1 MSIKDEILDD
11 RVQLIVADCHDNDER
26 AMAWF
31 YYIAEE
37 ISYPF
42 RAKCISEMPSS
53 PLLQDELVEVKDIA
67 SAETCEQTIFVQ
79 ISWKNRSLSVPL
91 EQLQGIDVSEVTQ
104 TVIEEWR
111 YWADQGYSF

>member
-11 RVQLIVADCHDNDER
+11 RVQLMVADCHNSDER

-31 YYIAEE
+31 YYVAEE

-42 RAKCISEMPSS
+42 QAKCISEIHSS
-53 PLLQDELVEVKDIA
+53 PLLKDEPVEVKDIA
-67 SAETCEQTIFVQ
+67 SAEACEHAIFVQ
-79 ISWKNRSLSVPL
+79 ISWKNRSLAVPL

-104 TVIEEWR
+104 TVIEDWH
-111 YWADQGYSF
+111 YWANQGYSF